1 MTAMTDA
8 MGFFDAHSGG
18 GGGAPSFKHVNVGD
32 TVSGEIVSMRE
43 MDQTHYS
50 GPLAGQPIKDEK
62 RGGNKKQLQIVL
74 RTELRNWQGCEP
86 SKDVDGNPQ
95 PPSED
100 EGMRAIYVRGWM
112 IGAVADAVRAA
123 GAKYPEVGGTLAV
136 RLTEAH
142 DTRKQNPKKYDARY
156 KAPAPGAG
164 MFADEAV
171 QADAQAAQES
181 AGAPTPASAAE
192 LDPEIPF

>member
-1 MTAMTDA
+1 MTAMNDA
-8 MGFFDAHSGG
+8 SSFFDTHSGG
-18 GGGAPSFKHVNVGD
+18 GGGAPSFKHTNVGD

-50 GPLAGQPIKDEK
+50 GPLAGQPIADEK
-62 RGGNKKQLQIVL
+62 RGGNKKQLQVVL

-86 SKDVDGNPQ
+86 SKDQDGNPE
-95 PPSED
+95 PASND

-136 RLTEAH
+136 RLIEAH
-142 DTRKQNPKKYDARY
+142 DTKKQNPKKYDARY

-164 MFADEAV
+164 MFAEEAV
-171 QADAQAAQES
+171 QADAQAAQAQAAS
-181 AGAPTPASAAE
+181 PTQAAE
-192 LDPEIPF
+192 LDDEIPF